1 MQAYLNN
8 QFTVLLI
15 GPILQMYSKIFK
27 IIYIFIISLY
37 EFIYLYNLL
46 IDFMHF

>member
-8 QFTVLLI
+8 QFTVPI

-27 IIYIFIISLY
+27 IIQMYIISLY